1 MIVTSQRTH
10 RVLVAFTLL
19 IISCLGQPV
28 FGEKLEKV
36 PAVEP
41 DSFVAEKIPIADDL
55 RLNDRFD
62 YSTYW
67 GTIRSQKELDKIWS
81 GLVNIQKTFY
91 HKPGAIVPPAPQVDF
106 STNMV
111 LWFAERGVNASFVE
125 SVALSPDKTSNTLN
139 VLVTVF
145 HSDFGSSHLNLWK
158 IPRTKYNIVLKV
170 KHKYETRGP

>member
-10 RVLVAFTLL
+10 RVLVWFTLL
-19 IISCLGQPV
+19 IIGCSVQPC

-41 DSFVAEKIPIADDL
+41 DGFVAEKISIADDL

-81 GLVNIQKTFY
+81 GLVNIKKTFY
-91 HKPGAIVPPAPQVDF
+91 SKPGAIVPPAPQVDF

-125 SVALSPDKTSNTLN
+125 SVALSPDKTSSTLN

-145 HSDFGSSHLNLWK
+145 HSDFGSSNLNLWK
-158 IPRTKYNIVLKV
+158 IPMTKYNIVLKV